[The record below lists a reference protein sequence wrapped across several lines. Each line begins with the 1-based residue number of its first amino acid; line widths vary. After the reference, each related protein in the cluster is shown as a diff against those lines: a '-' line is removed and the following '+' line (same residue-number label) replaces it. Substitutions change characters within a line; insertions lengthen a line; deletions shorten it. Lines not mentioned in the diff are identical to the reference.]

1 MNQDNR
7 NLILAIVCSALL
19 VIGYQIFFELPKQQ
33 ALEEQALQDQKD
45 LILTAPENNTQS
57 QKEVETSII
66 ENEVVNA
73 PRISIDTPSI
83 EGSISLAGARIDDI
97 VLKNYQQNLDP
108 QSSKIRLFQKLG
120 EKNHILLNLDG

>member
-7 NLILAIVCSALL
+7 NLVLAIVCSALL

-33 ALEEQALQDQKD
+33 ALEEQALKEQKD
-45 LILTAPENNTQS
+45 LILTAPENNTKS
-57 QKEVETSII
+57 QKEVETSIKDDQI
-66 ENEVVNA
+66 INA

-97 VLKNYQQNLDP
+97 VLKNY
-108 QSSKIRLFQKLG
+108 IRSQKSM
-120 EKNHILLNLDG
+120 ILLKN